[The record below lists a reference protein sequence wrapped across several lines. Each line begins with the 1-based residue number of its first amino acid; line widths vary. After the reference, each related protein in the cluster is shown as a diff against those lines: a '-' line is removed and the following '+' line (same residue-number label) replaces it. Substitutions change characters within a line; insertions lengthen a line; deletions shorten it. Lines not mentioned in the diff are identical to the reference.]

1 MCLKCGRPGFDPW
14 VGKIPWRRERLPTPG
29 FWPGEFHGLYIVHG
43 VAKSRMQ
50 LLLSSIM
57 KVNTYKQRQNT
68 LTKNEVGKKS
78 FMVPRTQQS
87 PFKTLILLLFFS
99 ISVSASPPPSHLRNF
114 IEVALICYFYIL
126 LLDREIYVPLLFLL
140 NISGTL
146 SHIISQN
153 SQALCLTAT

>member
-1 MCLKCGRPGFDPW
+1 MIPALGRS
-14 VGKIPWRRERLPTPG
+14 
-29 FWPGEFHGLYIVHG
+29 PGEGKGYPLQDSGLENSMDYIVHG
-43 VAKSRMQ
+43 VAKSLTQ
-50 LLLSSIM
+50 LSLSSIM

-114 IEVALICYFYIL
+114 IEVAFICYFYIL
-126 LLDREIYVPLLFLL
+126 LPDREMYVPLLFLF

>member
-1 MCLKCGRPGFDPW
+1 MIPALGRS
-14 VGKIPWRRERLPTPG
+14 
-29 FWPGEFHGLYIVHG
+29 PGEGKGYPLQDSGLENSMDYIVHG
-43 VAKSRMQ
+43 VAKSLTQ
-50 LLLSSIM
+50 LSLSSIM

-99 ISVSASPPPSHLRNF
+99 ISVSASPPPPSHLRNF
-114 IEVALICYFYIL
+114 IEVAFICYFYIL
-126 LLDREIYVPLLFLL
+126 LPDREMYVPLLFLF